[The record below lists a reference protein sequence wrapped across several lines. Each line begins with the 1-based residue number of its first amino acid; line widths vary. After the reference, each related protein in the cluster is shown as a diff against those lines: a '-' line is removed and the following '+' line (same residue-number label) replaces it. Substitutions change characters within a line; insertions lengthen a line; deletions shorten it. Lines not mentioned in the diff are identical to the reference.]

1 MPLVYAVACGEQI
14 LARAKIASY
23 IGNSGWQGMARIA
36 IGGFQHETNTFAP
49 SKADY
54 AAFEAGGGW
63 PGVQYGELI
72 FAAVEGT
79 NIPAA
84 GAIQALR
91 ALGHSLVG
99 TAWAAASPSAQ
110 VTRDAYE
117 RISDEMVSRLEAE
130 RKYLDGVY
138 LDLHGAMVTEEFD
151 DGEGELLRRVRAAV
165 GPRVPIAA
173 SLDLHANVTRTMV
186 EQADALVAYR
196 TYPHVDMADTGARA
210 ARLLDM
216 MIRSGSRLPG
226 AFHQLD
232 YLTGIPSQC
241 SFIEPCKSIYSEL
254 QNLENRSG
262 AMLSFTP
269 GFPMADFADCGMSVF
284 GYGVSEKDTTMAVE
298 RLRDLVADSEKYFAL
313 ELYSPHDAVRRAQE
327 RGQPGAPVVL
337 ADTQDNPGAG
347 GNGDT
352 TGLLKALIDMKARDA
367 VLGMLI
373 DPASAQRAHEAGAG
387 ASINFSL
394 GSLSGIPGD
403 SPCGGEFVVER
414 LGDGRFTCTGPMF
427 RGFRMTLGNMA
438 LLRSRAAPGVR
449 VILASRKCQTADQE
463 MFRHLGVE
471 PRTQRTL
478 ALKSSVHF
486 RADFEPIARE
496 VLVVKSPGPALADPA
511 EFNWTKL
518 RRGVRLRP
526 LGPVHA

>member
-1 MPLVYAVACGEQI
+1 
-14 LARAKIASY
+14 
-23 IGNSGWQGMARIA
+23 MARIA

-49 SKADY
+49 SLADY

-63 PGVQYGELI
+63 PGVQYGEPI
-72 FAAVEGT
+72 FGAVEGT

-99 TAWAAASPSAQ
+99 TAWAAASPSAH
-110 VTRDAYE
+110 VTKDAFD
-117 RISDEMVSRLEAE
+117 RISGELIRRLEDN
-130 RKYLDGVY
+130 KKNLDGVY
-138 LDLHGAMVTEEFD
+138 LDLHGAMVSEEFD
-151 DGEGELLRRVRAAV
+151 DGEGELLRRVREAV
-165 GPRVPIAA
+165 GPRIPVSA
-173 SLDLHANVTRTMV
+173 SLDLHANVTQQMIDH
-186 EQADALVAYR
+186 ADALVAYR

-210 ARLLDM
+210 ARLLDT
-216 MIRSGSRLPG
+216 MIRTGSRLAG
-226 AFHQLD
+226 AWHQLD

-241 SFIEPCKSIYSEL
+241 SFLEPCKSIYAEL
-254 QNLENRSG
+254 EKLENRSG
-262 AMLSFTP
+262 AVLSFTP
-269 GFPMADFADCGMSVF
+269 GFPMADFADCGMAVF
-284 GYGVSEKDTTMAVE
+284 GYGPDKKQVSGAVE
-298 RLRDLVADSEKYFAL
+298 RLREIVADAEKDFAL
-313 ELYSPHDAVRRAQE
+313 ELHAPRDAVRRAQE

-352 TGLLKALIDMKARDA
+352 TGLLRALIDLKARDA
-367 VLGMLI
+367 VMGMII
-373 DPASAQRAHEAGAG
+373 DPASAQRAHEAGQG
-387 ASINFSL
+387 ASLSFSL
-394 GSLSGIPGD
+394 GGKSNVEND
-403 SPCGGEFVVER
+403 SPLGGEFTVEK

-427 RGFRMTLGNMA
+427 KGFRMTLGAMA

-449 VILASRKCQTADQE
+449 VVLASRKCQAADQE

-478 ALKSSVHF
+478 GLKSSVHF

-496 VLVVKSPGPALADPA
+496 VLVVKSPGPALADPV
-511 EFNWTKL
+511 EFKWTKL
-518 RRGVRLRP
+518 RKGVRLRP